1 MLKSTPRM
9 SDHVPMR
16 AEAGSEEAIQADAS
30 REVAAE
36 PQDAEREVSCSMT
49 SVVLRLIRSEGGEAA
64 VTELLALSQTKREV
78 AYLENVDNWVSL
90 DEATALLAAGV
101 KQTGDERFARR
112 VGEQTLRQH
121 AGTQVATVLRSLG
134 STEAVLKAVAQ
145 TAARLS
151 AVTKM
156 DTLEASPGHAVV
168 RALAREGFQ
177 RGRLHC
183 DWATGLMSGT
193 PILFGLPL
201 ARVEETECQVR
212 GDKQCLYT
220 VTWDAELAAEAA
232 DPQQRVTALEA
243 QMVAMSERLH
253 SAYATAGDLI
263 STEDLDTVLRRIVE
277 RAANA
282 VRAPS
287 HILAV
292 RTAPDAELQVYRHGI
307 DRRKAE
313 LLVARDARRR
323 SARRRLDA
331 VGGGRLEPS
340 PLRTPDRPLPGRG
353 RVLPAGKGAAQP
365 VREAR
370 RRGAR
375 HGDRP
380 AGVRA
385 APRTGER
392 AAVALPRPR
401 AGRHEPGGGGAPR
414 RRRPRGR
421 GLRSSRRVAVGPR
434 RAAPVLARRL
444 GADARA
450 VRLHGRPGDIAEDT
464 PYLRQMIAVP
474 EPQFFD
480 TATEDPYIR
489 QLMARLEVVTLVVV
503 PIVAREVFL
512 GTLTVSVAERPERL
526 RRDDE
531 LVQRLTGVASLA
543 ATAIQNGQLV
553 DKLRHKASHDGLTG
567 LLNRAGFR
575 QQIDTTL
582 GSVSPEDGHVGLLF
596 VDLDDFKH
604 VNDAYGHEA
613 GDELIRKAGARLDA
627 IARGSDQVARA
638 GRRRVR
644 GDPLRRRRARS
655 GPRRR
660 AAGAKR
666 VPRAV
671 RARRHHRLG
680 HRERRR
686 RHLARGRPHREGARE
701 TRRRGDVRRTRPRAS
716 TRPSPFRA
724 AVLRLE
730 RLYSVG
736 APSTSRRV

>member
-1 MLKSTPRM
+1 MLKSAPRM

-16 AEAGSEEAIQADAS
+16 AEAGSDEAIQTDAS
-30 REVAAE
+30 RDAVAEA
-36 PQDAEREVSCSMT
+36 QDDREVSCSMT
-49 SVVLRLIRSEGGEAA
+49 SVALRLIRSEGGEAA
-64 VTELLALSQTKREV
+64 ITELLELSQTKREV

-90 DEATALLAAGV
+90 NEATALLAAGV
-101 KQTGDERFARR
+101 KQTGDELFARR

-168 RALAREGFQ
+168 RALAREGFT

-183 DWATGLMSGT
+183 DWATGLLSGT

-220 VTWDAELAAEAA
+220 VSWDAELAAEAA

-292 RTAPDAELQVYRHGI
+292 RTTPDAELQVYRHGI
-307 DRRKAE
+307 DQRKAE
-313 LLVARDARRR
+313 LLARATLADTASDGDSTLSVEVA
-323 SARRRLDA
+323 
-331 VGGGRLEPS
+331 
-340 PLRTPDRPLPGRG
+340 
-353 RVLPAGKGAAQP
+353 
-365 VREAR
+365 
-370 RRGAR
+370 
-375 HGDRP
+375 
-380 AGVRA
+380 
-385 APRTGER
+385 
-392 AAVALPRPR
+392 
-401 AGRHEPGGGGAPR
+401 
-414 RRRPRGR
+414 
-421 GLRSSRRVAVGPR
+421 SSRRRYGHLIARFPGEVAFFPQEKELLNLYAKH
-434 RAAPVLARRL
+434 AAAVLDMATALQESAQRHEQVSSLLSLSHALAQAGTSLEVAERL
-444 GADARA
+444 AAA
-450 VRLHGRPGDIAEDT
+450 VPEVVDCDRIGVWLWDHVEQHLSSLATWGRTREQSAYMDSLEISPEDT

-480 TATEDPYIR
+480 TATEDPYMR
-489 QLMARLEVVTLVVV
+489 QLMTRLEVVSLVVV

-526 RRDDE
+526 HRDDE

-575 QQIDTTL
+575 QQIDGTL

-627 IARGSDQVARA
+627 IARGSDQVARLGGDEFA
-638 GRRRVR
+638 VILSGVDERDQVGAAERRVR
-644 GDPLRRRRARS
+644 GAFLEPFELGDI
-655 GPRRR
+655 
-660 AAGAKR
+660 
-666 VPRAV
+666 AV
-671 RARRHHRLG
+671 SVTA
-680 HRERRR
+680 
-686 RHLARGRPHREGARE
+686 
-701 TRRRGDVRRTRPRAS
+701 
-716 TRPSPFRA
+716 
-724 AVLRLE
+724 
-730 RLYSVG
+730 SVG
-736 APSTSRRV
+736 GGIWPEDGRTVKELVRHADAAMYEDKAKGEHSPVAV